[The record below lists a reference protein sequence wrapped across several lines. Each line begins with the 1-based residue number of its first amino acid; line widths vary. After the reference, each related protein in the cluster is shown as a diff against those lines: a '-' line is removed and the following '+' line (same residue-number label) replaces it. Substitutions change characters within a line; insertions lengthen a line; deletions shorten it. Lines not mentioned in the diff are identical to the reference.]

1 MKKETFIIICG
12 ALFLAMMIIA
22 AFNHP
27 AVQTASA
34 EMLHE
39 IKTADV
45 WQGAAYTP
53 VANNPQGDVLRPIAF
68 PYPNGVGNNYPQY
81 QVQNYLSQQPIQ
93 PVGFINQNPNQQI
106 ALANTLP
113 DPDKPVL
120 IKKFGVEVEPIT
132 GGKVKITGVMGN
144 SWAEKAGL
152 KVGDILLSFDAK
164 EITDL
169 KQFQDM
175 VTKAAPE
182 MNFKVVYYR
191 NGRRMKCLITLG
203 EGEMDGFTPIVPIQ

>member
-12 ALFLAMMIIA
+12 AMFLTMMIIA

-45 WQGAAYTP
+45 WHGAAYTP
-53 VANNPQGDVLRPIAF
+53 IAINPQGSALTPVAF
-68 PYPNGVGNNYPQY
+68 PYANGVQGNYPQY
-81 QVQNYLSQQPIQ
+81 QVQPYAIQ
-93 PVGFINQNPNQQI
+93 DPNQQI
-106 ALANTLP
+106 ALTNTVP

-152 KVGDILLSFDAK
+152 QVGDILLSFDAK
-164 EITDL
+164 DITDL
-169 KQFQDM
+169 NQFQDM

-191 NGRRMKCLITLG
+191 NGRKMKCLITLG

>member
-1 MKKETFIIICG
+1 MRKETFIIICG
-12 ALFLAMMIIA
+12 ALFLTMMIIA
-22 AFNHP
+22 GFNHP

-45 WQGAAYTP
+45 WHGAAYTP
-53 VANNPQGDVLRPIAF
+53 VANIQQGGVLTPVAF
-68 PYPNGVGNNYPQY
+68 PYANGVQDTYPQY
-81 QVQNYLSQQPIQ
+81 QVQAYAAQIPVQ
-93 PVGFINQNPNQQI
+93 PVAFAAP
-106 ALANTLP
+106 AP

-120 IKKFGVEVEPIT
+120 IQKFGVEIEPIT

-152 KVGDILLSFDAK
+152 KVGDILLFFDGR
-164 EITDL
+164 EIIDL

-182 MNFKVVYYR
+182 ANFKVVYYR
-191 NGRRMKCLITLG
+191 NGRKMKGLITLV
-203 EGEMDGFTPIVPIQ
+203 EGEMDGFLPIVPLK

>member
-12 ALFLAMMIIA
+12 ALFLTMMIIA

-27 AVQTASA
+27 GVQTASA

-45 WQGAAYTP
+45 WHGAAYTP
-53 VANNPQGDVLRPIAF
+53 VANPQANTLVPIAF
-68 PYPNGVGNNYPQY
+68 PYPNGVANNYPSY
-81 QVQNYLSQQPIQ
+81 QVQNYMAQQPVQ
-93 PVGFINQNPNQQI
+93 PVGFINQNPTQQI
-106 ALANTLP
+106 ALTNAV
-113 DPDKPVL
+113 DPNKPVL
-120 IKKFGVEVEPIT
+120 IKKFGVEVEPVT
-132 GGKVKITGVMGN
+132 GGTVKITGVMGN

-164 EITDL
+164 EIT
-169 KQFQDM
+169 
-175 VTKAAPE
+175 APE

-191 NGRRMKCLITLG
+191 NGRKLKCQITLG
-203 EGEMDGFTPIVPIQ
+203 EGEMDGFLPIVPVQ